1 MEVQLE
7 LYTDG
12 ASKGN
17 PGRAGLGLV
26 LKYGPH
32 EKEYSEG
39 YRKSTNNRMELL
51 AVIRGL
57 ELLTKP
63 NQTITVFSDS
73 KYVTDAINKKWILGW
88 IKKNFKGVKNPDLW
102 KRYLQVS
109 RQHHITFIWIKGHN
123 NHKYNERCDQLAV
136 KAAEQPKLIDTYY
149 EQLSKK

>member
-1 MEVQLE
+1 MKANLE

-17 PGRAGLGLV
+17 PGSAGLGLV
-26 LKYGPH
+26 LKYGTH
-32 EKEYSEG
+32 EKEHSEG

-57 ELLTKP
+57 ELLNQP

-73 KYVTDAINKKWILGW
+73 KYVTDAINKKWIYGW

-102 KRYLQVS
+102 QRYLQVA
-109 RQHHITFIWIKGHN
+109 RFHKVKFVWIKGHN

-136 KAAEQPKLIDTYY
+136 KAAEQPKFIDTYY
-149 EQLSKK
+149 EQLQSK